1 MADRPNLVFVFPDEY
16 RSHAMGFANQDP
28 VITPNLD
35 AFSKESL
42 VFTDAVSNR
51 PVCSPYR
58 AMLFSGKYPH
68 ANGVLGNVNSS
79 TVQYENY
86 LKQDERCFSDVLHDA
101 GYSQGY
107 IGKLH
112 LDPPNEDAHYTE
124 GPRRDGRIWDSYTPP
139 GPRRHG
145 FDFWHSYGCCDW
157 HNQPHYW
164 HGDARIDQRLEVHEW
179 STKHETDVAV
189 DYIENSTGWRDPEKP
204 FSLFVSYNPPHM
216 PFNQVPAEY
225 VDRYGDATHEDL
237 LTRPN
242 VPTDERGDRARADV
256 KNYFA
261 MVTGVD
267 EHFGRILAALKE
279 QELAENTI
287 VVFTSDHGEMMGS
300 HGLMGKSVWYEESL
314 NVPLIVRWP
323 DHIKPGN
330 DDLLIGTADLTTTLL
345 SLTGHKDQIP
355 SQMQGHDYA
364 AVLLGEEANRPSSA
378 LYLET
383 NPGWPEGGRRG
394 VRTHR
399 YTYVVERAR
408 DGGDTEVLHDNQ
420 EDPFQMENGAVEQA
434 GVAAELR
441 VEMEGWLSETGDPW
455 KIGN

>member
-1 MADRPNLVFVFPDEY
+1 MPDRPNLVFVFPDEY
-16 RSHAMGFANQDP
+16 RPQAVGVANEDP

-35 AFSKESL
+35 AFAGESL
-42 VFTDAVSNR
+42 VFTDAISNR

-79 TVQYENY
+79 TVQYENF
-86 LKQDERCFSDVLHDA
+86 LREDERCFSDVLHEA
-101 GYSQGY
+101 GYAQGY

-112 LDPPNEDAHYTE
+112 LDPPNEEAYYTE
-124 GPRRDGRIWDSYTPP
+124 GPRGDGRVWDSYTPP

-189 DYIENSTGWRDPEKP
+189 DYIENSTGWRDPDKP
-204 FSLFVSYNPPHM
+204 FSLFVAFNPPHM
-216 PFNQVPAEY
+216 PFDQVPAEY
-225 VDRYGDATHEDL
+225 VERYGDATHEEL

-242 VPTDERGDRARADV
+242 VAADERGDRARRDV

-267 EHFGRILAALKE
+267 EHFGRILQALDDQGLK
-279 QELAENTI
+279 ENTI

-300 HGLMGKSVWYEESL
+300 HGLMGKSVWYEESMK
-314 NVPLIVRWP
+314 VPLMVRWP
-323 DHIKPGN
+323 GHIGVGT
-330 DDLLIGTADLTTTLL
+330 DDLLIGTADLTSTLL
-345 SLTGHKDQIP
+345 SLIGHKDVIP
-355 SQMQGHDYA
+355 DAMQGNDYA
-364 AVLLGEEANRPSSA
+364 AGLLCEEIDRPSSA

-399 YTYVVERAR
+399 YTYVVERSR
-408 DGGDTEVLHDNQ
+408 EGDECEILHDNQ
-420 EDPFQMENGAVEQA
+420 EDPYQLANVAEDQS
-434 GVAAELR
+434 GVVSDLKG
-441 VEMEGWLSETGDPW
+441 EMEGWLRKTGDPW
-455 KIGN
+455 IEN

>member
-1 MADRPNLVFVFPDEY
+1 MKPDRPNLVFVFPDEF
-16 RSHAMGFANQDP
+16 RSQAIGRTGQDP
-28 VITPNLD
+28 VLTPHLD
-35 AFSKESL
+35 AFSRQSL

-58 AMLFSGKYPH
+58 AMLLSGRYPH

-79 TVQYENY
+79 TVQYDNFLRQE
-86 LKQDERCFSDVLHDA
+86 ERCFSDVLHEA
-101 GYSQGY
+101 GYCQGY

-112 LDPPNEDAHYTE
+112 LDPPNRQSHFTE
-124 GPRRDGRIWDSYTPP
+124 GPRQDGVVWDAYTPP

-189 DYIENSTGWRDPEKP
+189 DYIENRTGWRDPDKP

-216 PFNQVPAEY
+216 PFDQVPGEY
-225 VDRYGDATHEDL
+225 VERYGDASHGEL
-237 LTRPN
+237 LTRAN
-242 VPTDERGDRARADV
+242 VPTDERGDRARRDV

-267 EHFGRILAALKE
+267 ENFGRILTALRE
-279 QELAENTI
+279 QDLEQNTI

-300 HGLMGKSVWYEESL
+300 HGLMGKSVWYEESMV
-314 NVPLIVRWP
+314 VPLMVRWP
-323 DHIKPGN
+323 GHIAAGT
-330 DDLLIGTADLTTTLL
+330 DDLLIGTADLTTSLL
-345 SLTGHKDQIP
+345 ALTGHRDRIP
-355 SQMQGHDYA
+355 QLMQGHDYSRA
-364 AVLLGEEANRPSSA
+364 FLGGTVARPTSA

-383 NPGWPEGGRRG
+383 HPAWPEGGRRG

-399 YTYVVERAR
+399 HTYVAERSR
-408 DGGDTEVLHDNQ
+408 
-420 EDPFQMENGAVEQA
+420 
-434 GVAAELR
+434 
-441 VEMEGWLSETGDPW
+441 
-455 KIGN
+455 

>member
-1 MADRPNLVFVFPDEY
+1 MSGQPNLVFVFPDEY
-16 RSHAMGFANQDP
+16 RSQAVGAANQDP

-35 AFSKESL
+35 AFAKESL
-42 VFTDAVSNR
+42 VFTDAISNR

-68 ANGVLGNVNSS
+68 KNGVYGNVNSS

-86 LKQDERCFSDVLHDA
+86 LKEDERCFSDVLRDA

-112 LDPPNEDAHYTE
+112 LDPPNDAAHFTE
-124 GPRRDGRIWDSYTPP
+124 GPRGDGRVWDSYTPP

-164 HGDARIDQRLEVHEW
+164 HGDARIDQRIEVHEW

-189 DYIENSTGWRDPEKP
+189 DYIENKAGWRDPDKP

-216 PFNQVPAEY
+216 PFNQVPQEY

-237 LTRPN
+237 LLRPN
-242 VPTDERGDRARADV
+242 VPKDDRGDRARQDV

-267 EHFGRILAALKE
+267 EAFGRILAALKAE
-279 QELAENTI
+279 GLKENTI

-300 HGLMGKSVWYEESL
+300 HGLMGKSVWYEESM
-314 NVPLIVRWP
+314 VIPLMIRWP
-323 DHIKPGN
+323 EKIKPGT
-330 DDLLIGTADLTTTLL
+330 DDLLIGTADLTASLL
-345 SLTGHKDQIP
+345 ALTGQADQIP
-355 SQMQGHDYA
+355 LGMQGNNYA
-364 AVLLGEEANRPSSA
+364 PAFLGETIERPTSA
-378 LYLET
+378 LYIESV
-383 NPGWPEGGRRG
+383 PSWPEGGKRG
-394 VRTHR
+394 VRTHQH
-399 YTYVVERAR
+399 TYVVERSK
-408 DGGDTEVLHDNQ
+408 DGGDREILHDNQ
-420 EDPFQMENGAVEQA
+420 ADPYQMVNVADDQREVAERLCVEMHGWLRETEDPWV
-434 GVAAELR
+434 LR
-441 VEMEGWLSETGDPW
+441 
-455 KIGN
+455 

>member
-1 MADRPNLVFVFPDEY
+1 MSSHPNLVYVFPDEY
-16 RSHAMGFANQDP
+16 RKQAVGVANQDP

-35 AFSKESL
+35 AFAEESL
-42 VFTDAVSNR
+42 MFTDAISNR
-51 PVCSPYR
+51 PVCSPHR

-68 ANGVLGNVNSS
+68 SNGVLGNVNSS

-86 LKQDERCFSDVLHDA
+86 LKEDERCFSDVLHDA
-101 GYSQGY
+101 GYAQGY

-112 LDPPNEDAHYTE
+112 LDPPNEQAHYTE
-124 GPRRDGRIWDSYTPP
+124 GARGDGRVWDSYTPP
-139 GPRRHG
+139 GSRRHG

-179 STKHETDVAV
+179 SVKHETDVAV
-189 DYIENSTGWRDPEKP
+189 DYIENQTGWRDPDKP

-216 PFNQVPAEY
+216 PFDQVPAEY
-225 VDRYGDATHEDL
+225 VERYGDATHEDL

-242 VPTDERGDRARADV
+242 VPSDERGDRARQDV

-267 EHFGRILAALKE
+267 EHFGRILTTLKE
-279 QELAENTI
+279 QGLDDDTI

-300 HGLMGKSVWYEESL
+300 HGLMGKSVWYEESMAI
-314 NVPLIVRWP
+314 PLMVRWP
-323 DHIKPGN
+323 DRIQPGR

-345 SLTGHKDQIP
+345 SLTGHADQIP
-355 SQMQGHDYA
+355 QEMQGNDYA
-364 AVLLGEEANRPSSA
+364 KALLGETLERPTSA

-383 NPGWPEGGRRG
+383 HPGRPEDGRRG

-399 YTYVVERAR
+399 HTYVAERSS
-408 DGGDTEVLHDNQ
+408 DGAETETLYDNLA
-420 EDPFQMENGAVEQA
+420 DAYQMENVADEQKDL
-434 GVAAELR
+434 AAELR
-441 VEMEGWLSETGDPW
+441 DEMDGWLRETGDPW
-455 KIGN
+455 IED